1 MNVKGDYYEK
11 YILYP
16 LMLLTILFLSA
27 CSNSA
32 QPKEENDV
40 QSIKDV
46 AIKVPEN
53 IFSSSK
59 KNETISEDEMKQNI
73 KNYIDYSWE
82 LSENIIPLASTNSDK
97 NFTESDREKLQKLIE
112 LAKQNDANFHNF
124 ISNNTI
130 PDDYKKPS
138 KEIYEFISS
147 STALSVELDQELDKL
162 AQDGNLFKANFS
174 FTKRLEKINGRKQKE
189 IEKFLN
195 EKILKLQ
202 LTAIKKLTDVLH
214 IPFKIINKKW
224 LF

>member
-1 MNVKGDYYEK
+1 MQKEIKMKN

-16 LMLLTILFLSA
+16 FMLLTMLFLSA
-27 CSNSA
+27 CSNSV
-32 QPKEENDV
+32 QPKEKNDV

-73 KNYIDYSWE
+73 KNYLNYSGE
-82 LSENIIPLASTNSDK
+82 LDENIVAFSSAMSDENATK
-97 NFTESDREKLQKLIE
+97 SDQEKLKQLVD
-112 LAKQNDANFHNF
+112 LAQQNDANFHNF

-147 STALSVELDQELDKL
+147 STALSVELEQELDKL
-162 AQDGNLFKANFS
+162 SQDGNLFKTDFS
-174 FTKRLEKINGRKQKE
+174 FTKRFEKVNGRKQKE
-189 IEKFLN
+189 IEEFLK
-195 EKILKLQ
+195 EKN
-202 LTAIKKLTDVLH
+202 IKTEYFSK
-214 IPFKIINKKW
+214 
-224 LF
+224 

>member
-1 MNVKGDYYEK
+1 MKK

-16 LMLLTILFLSA
+16 LMLLTMLFLSA
-27 CSNSA
+27 CSNSV

-59 KNETISEDEMKQNI
+59 KNENISEDEMKQNI
-73 KNYIDYSWE
+73 KSYLNYSGE
-82 LSENIIPLASTNSDK
+82 LDENI
-97 NFTESDREKLQKLIE
+97 TESDREKLQKLIE
-112 LAKQNDANFHNF
+112 LAKQNDTNFHNF

-162 AQDGNLFKANFS
+162 AQDRNLFKTDFS
-174 FTKRLEKINGRKQKE
+174 FTKRFEKSNGRKQKE
-189 IEKFLN
+189 IEKFLK
-195 EKILKLQ
+195 EKN
-202 LTAIKKLTDVLH
+202 IKTS
-214 IPFKIINKKW
+214 INSNKKN
-224 LF
+224 